1 MINYKSQRGFA
12 LAELLILAV
21 VVVVI
26 AVIGF
31 KIVNKQSGLASDSST
46 DSSQAALPSKIS
58 SKADARKAAKA
69 LDSQPIDS
77 QLNPNQFDAS
87 IKSLL

>member
-1 MINYKSQRGFA
+1 MSARKNQRGFA

-31 KIVNKQSGLASDSST
+31 KVINKPSDLANGSST
-46 DSSQAALPSKIS
+46 SNSQTALPSKIS

-77 QLNPNQFDAS
+77 QLNPNQFDAN